1 MRKEERRKEQR
12 VWGKKINVSLSFF
25 SWDGYIS
32 ITFFSP
38 WDVSSSGIKP
48 MPPAVKARRSNHR
61 TARRFPISAPVARLQ
76 GDQDIW

>member
-32 ITFFSP
+32 IFITFF
-38 WDVSSSGIKP
+38 
-48 MPPAVKARRSNHR
+48 
-61 TARRFPISAPVARLQ
+61 FPLGCFLIRDQTHAPCSESMES
-76 GDQDIW
+76 

>member
-32 ITFFSP
+32 ITFF
-38 WDVSSSGIKP
+38 
-48 MPPAVKARRSNHR
+48 PPGMFPHQGSN
-61 TARRFPISAPVARLQ
+61 PCPLQ
-76 GDQDIW
+76 